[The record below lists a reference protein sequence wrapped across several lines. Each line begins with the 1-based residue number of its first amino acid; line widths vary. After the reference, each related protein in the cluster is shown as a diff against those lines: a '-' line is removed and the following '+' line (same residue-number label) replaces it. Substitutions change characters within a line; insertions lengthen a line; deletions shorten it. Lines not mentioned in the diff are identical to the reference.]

1 MQKKLH
7 IKKGDVVNVIS
18 GGSKGEQGTVLAID
32 RSANRAIVEGVNM
45 ITKHNK
51 PNSRNPQGGIE
62 KKEGSIHVSNLQ
74 VVVNGKGTKVG
85 RKEVDGK
92 NVRYAKSTGEVI
104 K

>member
-7 IKKGDVVNVIS
+7 IKKGDVVNVIA
-18 GGSKGEQGTVLAID
+18 GGSKGSQGAVLSINRDSD
-32 RSANRAIVEGVNM
+32 RAVVEGVNM

-62 KKEGSIHVSNLQ
+62 KKEGTVHISNLQ
-74 VVVNGKGTKVG
+74 LVVNGKATKVG

-92 NVRYAKSTGEVI
+92 IVRYAKSTGEVI